1 SAFEAGRSSLLPAS
15 RSDTRSEQSVFP
27 QSGSIYDTLYADH
40 DYEGESSWV
49 KTMVDRYK
57 LSDSSTLLD
66 LGCGTGRHLECL
78 RTSFTVEGLDIDQ
91 SMLAEAARRLP
102 GIPLHEG
109 DFTDFD
115 LSRQFDVV
123 TCMLSSIGY
132 ARRPAGLAK
141 VVRHMA
147 RHTRVGGVILIEPW
161 LPPDQTQAEAMSARV
176 VERDG
181 QKISRMRTVHT
192 EDGASILVYDYLVT
206 TAEDVIHF
214 IERHE
219 LGIFSR
225 EQYLA
230 VCTAAGLRT
239 FYEPIGPSGIGA
251 YIGVRLDD
259 TGQPPS
265 PGAPPV
271 L

>member
-1 SAFEAGRSSLLPAS
+1 M
-15 RSDTRSEQSVFP
+15 FP
-27 QSGSIYDTLYADH
+27 QSGAIYDALYADH
-40 DYEGESSWV
+40 DYAGESAWIQA
-49 KTMVDRYK
+49 MADRYK
-57 LSDSSTLLD
+57 RSESTALLD
-66 LGCGTGRHLECL
+66 IACGTGRHLDYL
-78 RTSFTVEGLDIDQ
+78 QTAFTVEGLDIDRG
-91 SMLAEAARRLP
+91 MLTEAARRLP
-102 GIPLHEG
+102 GVPLHEG
-109 DFTDFD
+109 DFIDFD

-132 ARRPAGLAK
+132 ARRPEGLAK
-141 VVRHMA
+141 AVRQMA

-161 LPPDQTQAEAMSARV
+161 LPPDQTQAEMMSLRV

-230 VCTAAGLRT
+230 ACTAAGLLT
-239 FYEPIGPSGIGA
+239 FYEPTGPSGIGA
-251 YIGVRLDD
+251 YIGVQLED
-259 TGQPPS
+259 TG
-265 PGAPPV
+265 
-271 L
+271 